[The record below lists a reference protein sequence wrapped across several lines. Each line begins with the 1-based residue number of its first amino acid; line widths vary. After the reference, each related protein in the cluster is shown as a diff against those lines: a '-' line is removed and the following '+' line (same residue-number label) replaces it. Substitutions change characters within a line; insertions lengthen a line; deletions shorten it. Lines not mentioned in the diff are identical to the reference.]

1 MRRKEGLRLR
11 PEGPR
16 RLTAGGRQRRALG
29 RAAHAGAEKQQ
40 LASGRQR
47 PNPGRGRT
55 PGGAA
60 PRERL
65 AHPSAAGKSGAEG
78 TVMLCTSHVEAAG
91 TLIMNLMDFGGQKP
105 GGGGLGVSDLRGVLL
120 RDEGQ
125 LHAVQTPKATDLA
138 WVDLR
143 NGKTSAGGTASA
155 GSRASG
161 PRGL

>member
-1 MRRKEGLRLR
+1 MDGKGEPSDEQPSQAQRSSSSQ
-11 PEGPR
+11 
-16 RLTAGGRQRRALG
+16 AGG
-29 RAAHAGAEKQQ
+29 
-40 LASGRQR
+40 S
-47 PNPGRGRT
+47 GRT

-65 AHPSAAGKSGAEG
+65 AHPSAAGKSGMEG
-78 TVMLCTSHVEAAG
+78 TVMLCASHVEAAG

-105 GGGGLGVSDLRGVLL
+105 GGRGLGVSDLRGVLL

-138 WVDLR
+138 WVDLG

>member
-1 MRRKEGLRLR
+1 MDGKGEPSDEQPSQAQRSSSSQ
-11 PEGPR
+11 
-16 RLTAGGRQRRALG
+16 AGG
-29 RAAHAGAEKQQ
+29 
-40 LASGRQR
+40 S
-47 PNPGRGRT
+47 GRT

-105 GGGGLGVSDLRGVLL
+105 GGRGLGVSDLRGVLL

-125 LHAVQTPKATDLA
+125 LHAV
-138 WVDLR
+138 
-143 NGKTSAGGTASA
+143 
-155 GSRASG
+155 
-161 PRGL
+161 